1 MEFKSCHAHDVWIYS
16 EYDNDHAALGLKRE
30 SAVFNSSTAKVL
42 RAHGRCGASAFSAAP
57 RGISARAPT
66 PYGRAPPL
74 IGVTKSKSGS
84 DTANTRMQTRRGV
97 VRVAESEGQLMRGT
111 EARKPK
117 PVDTT
122 THADKAMRG

>member
-1 MEFKSCHAHDVWIYS
+1 
-16 EYDNDHAALGLKRE
+16 
-30 SAVFNSSTAKVL
+30 
-42 RAHGRCGASAFSAAP
+42 
-57 RGISARAPT
+57 
-66 PYGRAPPL
+66 
-74 IGVTKSKSGS
+74 
-84 DTANTRMQTRRGV
+84 MQTRRGV